1 MPKVKT
7 KVKGGLD
14 YPVGPTKM
22 DLLRSLTQQVN
33 KGLGNKGKLAMGNDA
48 FLGTVKGFIPT
59 GSYMLDLLLNGGVA
73 IGRVFELY
81 GKPSVGKSTLSMSIM
96 AQVQRMGGQAFLL
109 DSERTYTADR
119 AEALGIDVDTLV
131 QLDADTLEG
140 GFQALQKTLEI
151 VQNTPELVDK
161 PSIFVWDTITMAP
174 TEASAEGM
182 YAGGQSE
189 RPRVIKYYMPM
200 LAKALA
206 TSNAALIVVN
216 QLMSGPKGN
225 DTPGGHALHHITS
238 QRVELWAGNL
248 KSSSDELDERQGIA
262 CHAVIKKNK
271 ISGLVRDFTVEFPVY
286 RATGIDSDLSVVD
299 YLADAG
305 VPEVKKGGG
314 WITINFKGEPIK
326 MRAKEVRNVCDE
338 VEGLREF
345 LQELAKKRFTID
357 STLAPELVVED
368 PIDED

>member
-1 MPKVKT
+1 MAKVK
-7 KVKGGLD
+7 VKSGVD
-14 YPVGPTKM
+14 SFVGPTKL
-22 DLLRSLTQQVN
+22 DQLRSLTQQVN
-33 KGLGNKGKLAMGNDA
+33 KGLGNKGKLSMGNGA
-48 FLGTVKGFIPT
+48 FLGTVRGFIPS

-96 AQVQRMGGQAFLL
+96 AEVQRAGGQSFLL

-119 AEALGIDVDTLV
+119 ASSMGVDVDTLV

-140 GFQALQKTLEI
+140 GFQSIKKTLEV
-151 VQNTPELVDK
+151 VQNTPDLLSN
-161 PSIFVWDTITMAP
+161 PSVFIWDTITMAP
-174 TEASAEGM
+174 TAASAEGM

-206 TSNAALIVVN
+206 TSNAALIIVN

-238 QRVELWAGNL
+238 QRLELWASQL
-248 KSSSDELDERQGIA
+248 KSSSDELDERQGIE

-271 ISGLVRDFTVEFPVY
+271 ISGLVRDYTVAFPIY
-286 RATGIDSDLSVVD
+286 RLTGIDSDLSVVD

-305 VPEVKKGGG
+305 IPEVKKGGG
-314 WITINFKGEPIK
+314 WTTITYDGEPIK
-326 MRAKEVRNVCDE
+326 MRSKEVRRVCDE
-338 VEGLREF
+338 VEGLRDF
-345 LQELAKKRFTID
+345 LKGLAKKRFTID
-357 STLAPELVVED
+357 STLAPEIIVDDPVE
-368 PIDED
+368 ED